1 MSAQSEFP
9 GFAAL
14 AALAPPFGRKPIAY
28 PSGVDFLMRPYAY
41 SIEKAWRDLGYEPS
55 VGLDEGLRRLKISMN

>member
-14 AALAPPFGRKPIAY
+14 AALAPLFGRKPIAY
-28 PSGVDFLMRPYAY
+28 PSGVAFLMQPYAY
-41 SIEKAWRDLGYEPS
+41 SIEKARRDLGYEPS
-55 VGLDEGLRRLKISMN
+55 VGLDEGLRRLKASLH